1 LSVRADCLSV
11 CRGGFVIRPQQE
23 NLFHFFLLLSVYSNR
38 ILRLSES
45 KEKVFSLPNVS
56 KMPKGNVTKECRRRC
71 IFAKFL
77 LIPLNSRG
85 WLPTHKPTP
94 PSREFLTLRSKIFLT
109 LACKVATLS
118 LREEYFFLF
127 VWICNPDAFVPLIK
141 NICQHDSPTEPRGA
155 KKINGENVKKALV
168 PWYATGCL
176 TIAWHFNAFSERH

>member
-1 LSVRADCLSV
+1 VEKETEPREK
-11 CRGGFVIRPQQE
+11 P
-23 NLFHFFLLLSVYSNR
+23 LFGRITNPTETSISIFFLLLSVCSDR

-45 KEKVFSLPNVS
+45 KENVFSLPNVS
-56 KMPKGNVTKECRRRC
+56 KMPKGNVTKERRRRC

-94 PSREFLTLRSKIFLT
+94 PSREFLTLHSKKFLT
-109 LACKVATLS
+109 LICKVATLS
-118 LREEYFFLF
+118 LREEYFFF
-127 VWICNPDAFVPLIK
+127 VTLNE
-141 NICQHDSPTEPRGA
+141 NIGQHDSPTEPRGV

-168 PWYATGCL
+168 PWYAMGCL